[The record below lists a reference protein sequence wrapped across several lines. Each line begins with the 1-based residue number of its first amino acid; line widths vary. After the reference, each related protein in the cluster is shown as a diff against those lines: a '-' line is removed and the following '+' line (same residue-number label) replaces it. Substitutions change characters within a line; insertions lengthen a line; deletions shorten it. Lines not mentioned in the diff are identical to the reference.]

1 MRVFPYVKRKGSNF
15 SQQIARRGLRL
26 SSQQAK
32 GDAWMNT
39 RVQKNQS
46 LRGDTKKVFALV
58 FLSLLTGS
66 TLLGQVPQSTQQ
78 LTFRGISTLSG
89 PALMSPTEV
98 GLEVQPYHRGHN
110 AADVRPAMTSRLP
123 LVPLSPPTASGQVV
137 VSPDPGFSGF
147 PGLTHYDQR
156 FANSG
161 NQFSLEPPD
170 QGLCVGNGFVMEAVN
185 LALAVYNPSG
195 TRLSGPM
202 ALSPFFG
209 LPPVIDRSKTPPVRG
224 PFLSDP
230 RCYFDPDTQRWFVT
244 VLEISTNPA
253 TGSFTNHSTLQIA
266 VSQSSNPRGNYF
278 LFALDSTDD
287 GSNGTPNHA
296 NCPCL
301 GDQPLIGADANGFYV
316 STNELPISGPG
327 FNGAQV
333 YAMSKS
339 ALAAGT
345 LPPVVHFDTGAIPT
359 PDAGG
364 VWYSIQPATSPSHD
378 SQSDAEFFLSALD
391 FHGAL
396 DNRLAVWALTN
407 TSSLKTSTPMVTL
420 KHVVIG
426 SEVYGTPRT
435 NAQQKS
441 GPTPLRDSLGDA
453 DPLEQ
458 LASNDD
464 RMNQVVF
471 AKGKLWSGVNT
482 VATVGGEPLV
492 ASAFFV
498 VKPSLGSSALSASM
512 DDQGYVAVAH
522 ENVLFP
528 SIGVTANGAA
538 AVVFTLAGPDYFPSA
553 AYSPIN
559 ASAGD
564 VRLAGPGIGP
574 EDGFSGYAA
583 LQPNGMSNG
592 GVARWGDY
600 SAAVA
605 DGDGNIWI
613 ATEYIGQ
620 TCTDAQSSA
629 DLTCNKT
636 RSQNANWGT
645 FIGKL
650 PTCRAADGDGDL
662 PGRNGGSAHFHVH
675 EDDCNRQQ
683 DSEDFSDPGS
693 GTDFHSTQV
702 NSVSYDNVAHTVTIA
717 GLGTNNGLPVAFTIV
732 AVDSSLV
739 PPGMFSITLSNGY
752 ANSGNLLDG
761 NIALH

>member
-1 MRVFPYVKRKGSNF
+1 
-15 SQQIARRGLRL
+15 
-26 SSQQAK
+26 
-32 GDAWMNT
+32 MNT
-39 RVQKNQS
+39 GVQKNQS
-46 LRGDTKKVFALV
+46 LRGDKKKVFALL

-66 TLLGQVPQSTQQ
+66 TLLGQVPQSNQQ

-89 PALMSPTEV
+89 QAGMSPTEV

-110 AADVRPAMTSRLP
+110 AADVRPAMTRGLS
-123 LVPLSPPTASGQVV
+123 LVPLSPPITIGQVV

-161 NQFSLEPPD
+161 NQVNLEPPD

-195 TRLSGPM
+195 TRVSGPM

-345 LPPVVHFDTGAIPT
+345 PPPVVHINAGAIPT
-359 PDAGG
+359 PDLGG
-364 VWYSIQPATSPSHD
+364 VWYSIQPATSPHGEEASG
-378 SQSDAEFFLSALD
+378 SEYFLSALQ
-391 FHGAL
+391 FGPAPT
-396 DNRLAVWALTN
+396 DNRIAVWALTN
-407 TSSLKTSTPMVTL
+407 TGSLKTTPMVTL

-426 SEVYGTPRT
+426 SENYTQPET

-441 GPTPLRDSLGDA
+441 GSTPLRDALGGT
-453 DPLEQ
+453 DPLEH
-458 LASNDD
+458 LSSNDD

-471 AKGKLWSGVNT
+471 ANGKLWSGVNT
-482 VATVGGEPLV
+482 TVIVSAEPRV
-492 ASAFFV
+492 GIAFFV
-498 VKPSLGSSALSASM
+498 VKPSLGPSALSASM

-522 ENVLFP
+522 EDVLFP
-528 SIGVTANGAA
+528 SIGVTASGAA
-538 AVVFTLAGPDYFPSA
+538 AMVFTLSGRDYFPSA

-564 VRLAGPGIGP
+564 VRLAGPGIGQ
-574 EDGFSGYAA
+574 EDGFTGYSAFGG
-583 LQPNGMSNG
+583 N

-620 TCTDAQSSA
+620 TCTDAQFA
-629 DLTCNKT
+629 TDTTCNKT
-636 RSQNANWGT
+636 RSQLANWGT
-645 FIGKL
+645 FIGKV
-650 PTCRAADGDGDL
+650 PTCHGADGNGDV
-662 PGRNGGSAHFHVH
+662 PGRNGGSARFHLH
-675 EDDCNRQQ
+675 ENDCNRQE
-683 DSEDFSDPGS
+683 DSADFSDPGS
-693 GTDFHSTQV
+693 GTDFRSTQV
-702 NSVSYDNVAHTVTIA
+702 NSVSRDNVTHTVTIA
-717 GLGTNNGLPVAFTIV
+717 GLGTNHGLPVAFTIV

-752 ANSGNLLDG
+752 INSGNLLDG
-761 NIALH
+761 SIALH

>member
-1 MRVFPYVKRKGSNF
+1 MN
-15 SQQIARRGLRL
+15 
-26 SSQQAK
+26 
-32 GDAWMNT
+32 AWI
-39 RVQKNQS
+39 QKNQH
-46 LRGDTKKVFALV
+46 LGGNPITTKKVFV
-58 FLSLLTGS
+58 FVFFSLLAGA
-66 TLLGQVPQSTQQ
+66 TLPGQQSQPNQ
-78 LTFRGISTLSG
+78 ELTFRGVATLSG
-89 PALMSPTEV
+89 QAGMIATQV
-98 GLEVQPYHRGHN
+98 GLEVQPNHPGHN
-110 AADVRPAMTSRLP
+110 AADVRPAMKSGRAFARQSLS
-123 LVPLSPPTASGQVV
+123 VPTLSGQAV

-161 NQFSLEPPD
+161 NQVSLEPPD

-185 LALAVYNPSG
+185 LALAVYNSSG
-195 TRLSGPM
+195 TRVSGPA

-209 LPPVIDRSKTPPVRG
+209 LPPVIDRSTGVRG

-230 RCYFDPDTQRWFVT
+230 RCYFDPDMQRWFVS
-244 VLEISTNPA
+244 VLEVSTDPA
-253 TGSFTNHSTLQIA
+253 TGAFTNHSNLHIA
-266 VSQSSNPRGNYF
+266 VSQSSDPRGSYF

-287 GSNGTPNHA
+287 GTNGTPNHT
-296 NCPCL
+296 NCPCF
-301 GDQPLIGADANGFYV
+301 GDQPLLGADANGFYV
-316 STNELPISGPG
+316 TTNELSLQTNG

-345 LPPVVHFDTGAIPT
+345 LPPVVHIDAGAIPT

-364 VWYSIQPATSPSHD
+364 VWYSIQPAASPSHD
-378 SQSDAEFFLSALD
+378 NQGDAEFFLSALD
-391 FHGAL
+391 FFGSL
-396 DNRLAVWALTN
+396 DNRVAVWALTN
-407 TSSLKTSTPMVTL
+407 TSSLKSSSPMVTF

-435 NAQQKS
+435 NAQQKA
-441 GPTPLRDSLGDA
+441 GPTPLRDSLGDV
-453 DPLEQ
+453 DPFEH

-471 AKGKLWSGVNT
+471 ANGRLWSGVNT
-482 VATVGGEPLV
+482 VARVGGERRV
-492 ASAFFV
+492 GIAFFV
-498 VKPSLGSSALSASM
+498 VKPSLGSSALSASL
-512 DDQGYVAVAH
+512 DDQGYVAVHH
-522 ENVLFP
+522 EDVLFP

-538 AVVFTLAGPDYFPSA
+538 AIVFTLSGQDYFPSA
-553 AYSPIN
+553 AYSPIS

-564 VRLAGPGIGP
+564 VRLASPGIGP
-574 EDGFSGYAA
+574 EDGSSGYAVS
-583 LQPNGMSNG
+583 QPNGVSNG

-620 TCTDAQSSA
+620 TCTDAQYAA
-629 DLTCNKT
+629 DTTCGHT
-636 RSQNANWGT
+636 RSSLANWGT

-650 PTCRAADGDGDL
+650 PTCHGADGDGDVT
-662 PGRNGGSAHFHVH
+662 GKNGGSARFHIH
-675 EDDCNRQQ
+675 ENDCNQQQ
-683 DSEDFSDPGS
+683 DSEDFSDAGS

-717 GLGTNNGLPVAFTIV
+717 GLGTNNGLPVTFTIV

-739 PPGMFSITLSNGY
+739 PPGTFSITLSSGY
-752 ANSGNLLDG
+752 IDSGNLLDG
-761 NIALH
+761 KIAVH